1 MSSTE
6 HKAAIHFP
14 TLCIS
19 VSPKGKSCSLIPG
32 NFIYFPLLCEMAI
45 CSLNISQVSLET
57 KCTKDASWGLGVY
70 SLLYSLLP
78 PHPIKLSHS
87 SHKSQW
93 NYTVEQNCTFST
105 LWANPVGHLKLN
117 GKTGSAEYTVLSL
130 FWHLR
135 SSWDGNSTRWSTLQ
149 ALSHTDPGHTLSL
162 IPSF

>member
-1 MSSTE
+1 MVPAVWQVIQLKNLLHKCNVHGNHFSIFCHFRDLLFEAERFNMSSTE

-45 CSLNISQVSLET
+45 CSPNISQVSLET
-57 KCTKDASWGLGVY
+57 KCTKDPSWGLGVN

-93 NYTVEQNCTFST
+93 NYTVAQNCTFST
-105 LWANPVGHLKLN
+105 SWANPVGHLILD
-117 GKTGSAEYTVLSL
+117 GKDWLS
-130 FWHLR
+130 
-135 SSWDGNSTRWSTLQ
+135 
-149 ALSHTDPGHTLSL
+149 
-162 IPSF
+162 